1 MEPRWT
7 IVHDHQDQL
16 RQEAAAERLAR
27 GARSVRS
34 RAPDTGGARP
44 AAKTRPRPAS
54 LTARIDEPCGA
65 C

>member
-16 RQEAAAERLAR
+16 RDDAAAERLAR
-27 GARSVRS
+27 EARTARSPAADSGR
-34 RAPDTGGARP
+34 ARP
-44 AAKTRPRPAS
+44 APKTRPRPAS
-54 LTARIDEPCGA
+54 LPARLDEPSGA